1 MKNISILEKRLKTGL
16 KTFLVLFAFTFERI
30 LDSNK
35 GILEQ
40 YAYQEELASAIW
52 CFLGVGIFCF
62 FSYEEHHL
70 KHKTLQKSELCCAL
84 FFAVSMLIGKSFS
97 SFNNWNLIL
106 ADSRQLLCSAISLM
120 GWTVLFYTFL
130 ALLTERQLHSEKQS
144 HSRPLD
150 FRQENFL
157 PQKLFGI
164 MTAGWLP
171 YLIATWPGSVPHD
184 SMWQISMWLGY
195 SEMNNHHPWLTT
207 AIFGILMQIGQLVSD
222 NMGIFLIVLFQI
234 ILCGSAFTI
243 VCLRVRRY
251 GGSALYTALF
261 FALVPLWGCFASAVL
276 KDVLFTAIYAVY
288 FCCTLDLF
296 QAGTKGEST
305 RLIDWIIFLILNL
318 LVCLI
323 RSDGIYRILPTGLI
337 LCAAIKKHRKELI
350 ACLLLCCILF
360 KLYNYISFDI
370 LGIKEGSKRE
380 MLSIPFQQ
388 TARYVRDLEDDVT
401 FEEKA
406 AISTI
411 LPYEKLSELY
421 NPELSDPVKNRMK
434 AVTGDEFKHYLNTWL
449 AMGLKHPGV
458 YIQAT
463 LNNTYSYFY
472 PFRNSRVMAAYQ
484 NYIKGE
490 PINTGLDIYYVN
502 SNARDAIIEYAEI
515 WRILPA
521 LSLLSNPA
529 FYTWIFAIVT
539 MWIIKKKFWHHL
551 AILSIPAIHLAI
563 CVASPVNGLL
573 RYALPLMA
581 YIPLLWTWAKHEC
594 RLRP

>member
-1 MKNISILEKRLKTGL
+1 MIQKQFKAGL
-16 KTFLVLFAFTFERI
+16 KTFLTLFAFTFDRI
-30 LDSNK
+30 LEPNK

-40 YAYQEELASAIW
+40 YANREEMASAVW

-62 FSYEEHHL
+62 FSYVERHL

-97 SFNNWNLIL
+97 LFNNWNLIL
-106 ADSRQLLCSAISLM
+106 ADSRQLLCSVISLI
-120 GWTVLFYTFL
+120 GWTVLFYT
-130 ALLTERQLHSEKQS
+130 LLTLLTARQLNLEKQS
-144 HSRPLD
+144 HSGLLD
-150 FRQENFL
+150 FREERFL

-164 MTAGWLP
+164 MAAGWLP

-184 SMWQISMWLGY
+184 SMWQISMWLGF

-207 AIFGILMQIGQLVSD
+207 AIFGTLMRIGQLVSD
-222 NMGIFLIVLFQI
+222 NMGIFLIVAFQI
-234 ILCGSAFTI
+234 VLCSATFTLI
-243 VCLRVRRY
+243 CLKVRRY

-261 FALVPLWGCFASAVL
+261 FAVVPLWGCFVSAVL
-276 KDVLFTAIYAVY
+276 KDMLFTAIYAVY
-288 FCCTLDLF
+288 FCCMLNLF
-296 QAGTKGEST
+296 HAGTKGKSVNPK
-305 RLIDWIIFLILNL
+305 DWIFFLILNL

-323 RSDGIYRILPTGLI
+323 RSDGIYRIMPTGLI
-337 LCAAIKKHRKELI
+337 LCAAVKQYRKELI
-350 ACLLLCCILF
+350 ACLLLCCVLF
-360 KLYNYISFDI
+360 KLYNYISFDVI
-370 LGIKEGSKRE
+370 GIKEGSKRE

-401 FEEKA
+401 PEEKA
-406 AISTI
+406 AINAI
-411 LPYEKLSELY
+411 LPYEELGELY
-421 NPELSDPVKNRMK
+421 NPELSDPIKNRMK
-434 AVTGDEFKHYLNTWL
+434 SVTVDEFKHYLNAWL
-449 AMGLKHPGV
+449 AMGLRHPGV

-490 PINTGLDIYYVN
+490 PVNPGLDIYYVN
-502 SNARDAIIEYAEI
+502 YDARDAVIEYAEL
-515 WRILPA
+515 WRVLPA

-529 FYTWIFAIVT
+529 FYTWLFATVT
-539 MWIIKKKFWHHL
+539 TWIIKKKFWRHL

-581 YIPLLWTWAKHEC
+581 CMPLLWTWAKHEC
-594 RLRP
+594 RLQL